1 MAKNNALY
9 IRIDTLTELL
19 IGHLSETQKLNKSEV
34 VRKAIYHYALSSVTD
49 EEFTSLVQLATDL
62 ERL

>member
-1 MAKNNALY
+1 MSKNKSLY

-19 IGHLSETQKLNKSEV
+19 LAHLMEQQELKKSEV
-34 VRKAIYHYALSSVTD
+34 VRKAIYTYAMSNMSE
-49 EEFTSLVQLATDL
+49 EEFSSLVLLASDC